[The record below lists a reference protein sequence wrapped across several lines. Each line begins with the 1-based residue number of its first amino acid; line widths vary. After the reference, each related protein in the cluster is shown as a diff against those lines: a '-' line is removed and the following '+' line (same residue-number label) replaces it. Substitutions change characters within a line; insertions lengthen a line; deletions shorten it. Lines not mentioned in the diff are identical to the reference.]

1 MDRIDI
7 HTEVPRADFESSITD
22 EEHRLWHA
30 LCRSASILQGA
41 WNGTTAHQS
50 GDSAVAYHRILKL
63 SCTISDLTAEEN
75 IQPTHLVEVLRT
87 LRSPKGV
94 MV

>member
-22 EEHRLWHA
+22 EENRLWHA
-30 LCRSASILQGA
+30 PCRSASILQGA

-63 SCTISDLTAEEN
+63 SCTIADLAGEEDIQSAHLAEAL
-75 IQPTHLVEVLRT
+75 QYR
-87 LRSPKGV
+87 PKGM